1 MVYVVFSVM
10 MMVMFVG
17 VCGASASLERRKE
30 VRELTSEEWDRFAG
44 AVNEFRLSGRWEEI
58 ANLHTD
64 PKVWQVAHS
73 DESGLQAA
81 FLPWHR
87 VFLRRMEGEL
97 QRIDPKVTM
106 PYWNWALD
114 SEDPAGSPVL
124 SPDFF
129 GGSGDPET
137 SFCVTE
143 GSFSDLSNE
152 TCVKRLIPR
161 DSGGFLT
168 LSNLKEVL
176 VENPDYGRFVNTM
189 ENGLGLH
196 GHLHMFLGGD
206 MARVNSPKDPLFYA
220 HHAFIDKLW
229 WEWQMMHNELGSPAY
244 KGNATAPLYPFEES
258 ASDVFSV
265 EDMGYTYSDPLVRD
279 PSDNSTLPRY
289 LELGGEEDI
298 VALGERVWRGL
309 PNNVTALKAV
319 VKTAPRPA
327 SKFYVAWHEMKSQA
341 ALGQAQPASP
351 DLLAAEIDHVANIL
365 TEPRVRT
372 RALDSVTRGL
382 GIPVTKIL
390 EDAEIDSPEA
400 GSPANLSCPN
410 YDVCLSCPCEVT
422 MYSTSFNEDLKNAIK
437 TEVAFIRDDPW
448 DEYLRL
454 GGQEAAA
461 EEMEALD
468 GCDPDDPL
476 CAEQTVDAGVV
487 EGEDSSSGG
496 GSDGVVDPEVGGGE
510 GGHGGNETKPSI
522 AETMSNVF
530 QKVEPLFDD
539 PMRTTDDVE
548 TALLTDGVVFESSV
562 EEALA
567 KVQAMPTIL
576 PPLSSVAYDPN
587 ATVVEEP
594 VAEPKAEVVEEP
606 VAEPKAEVVEEPV
619 AEPKAEVVKEPV
631 AEPKAEVVE
640 EPVAAPKAEVVE
652 EPVAAPNAEVE
663 VGPVELSGNGVEEPK
678 AEVVEEPVAAPNAEV
693 EVGPVELSGNGV
705 EEPKAEVVEEPVPA
719 VAVVQSKPGEV
730 HVGEQDTVAAE
741 TEKVRLEWEQARQ
754 KAEEARQKAEEARLK
769 AEEKAREA
777 QEKARQKAKEARQ
790 KAEERAREAQEKQE
804 ERRRQ
809 IDARL
814 ESMMA
819 SVTANMHRVNMDNAA
834 KLNELKTLEEQIK
847 SSELMS
853 QQRMDLELRL
863 QGEQEAMLKRQIDRE
878 LEAVQVALRRAER
891 EVEEFQAAAE
901 EARRAAEEKQQELAE
916 TARKVVE
923 EKKEKAGKKVEEARR
938 KAQVRA
944 REAREMVQQK
954 VEEARQKAEE
964 ARLNSDKKAREAQE
978 KARQKAEEA
987 RQKAEEFRL
996 KAEERARET
1005 QEKARQKV
1013 EEARERARE
1022 AQEKARQKA
1031 EEARQK
1037 AEEFRLKAEERA
1049 REAREKARQKV
1060 EEARE
1065 RAEEA
1070 RQKAEE
1076 RVREARERARQK
1088 AEKARQKVEEAK
1100 RKAQEWAREARE
1112 KARQKAEEARQ
1123 KVEERA
1129 REAKEKLQRR
1139 LTRRAEERAR
1149 EKAER
1154 AREKAEEAR
1163 QKAEEAVRGR

>member
-1 MVYVVFSVM
+1 MVYVVVFSVM

-30 VRELTSEEWDRFAG
+30 IRELTSEEWDRFAG
-44 AVNEFRLSGRWEEI
+44 AVNEFRLSGRWEKI

-365 TEPRVRT
+365 TEPRLRT

-454 GGQEAAA
+454 GAQEAAA

-468 GCDPDDPL
+468 RCDPDDPL

-587 ATVVEEP
+587 A
-594 VAEPKAEVVEEP
+594 EVVEEP
-606 VAEPKAEVVEEPV
+606 VAAPKAEVVEEPV

-631 AEPKAEVVE
+631 AAPKAEVVE

-652 EPVAAPNAEVE
+652 EPVAEPNAEVE
-663 VGPVELSGNGVEEPK
+663 VGPVV
-678 AEVVEEPVAAPNAEV
+678 
-693 EVGPVELSGNGV
+693 LSGNGV

-777 QEKARQKAKEARQ
+777 QEKARQKAEEARQ

-804 ERRRQ
+804 ERQRQ

-819 SVTANMHRVNMDNAA
+819 SVTANMHRANMDNAA

-891 EVEEFQAAAE
+891 EVEEFQAAAEEARRAAE

-987 RQKAEEFRL
+987 RQKAEEL
-996 KAEERARET
+996 
-1005 QEKARQKV
+1005 
-1013 EEARERARE
+1013 
-1022 AQEKARQKA
+1022 
-1031 EEARQK
+1031 
-1037 AEEFRLKAEERA
+1037 RLKAEERA
-1049 REAREKARQKV
+1049 REAQ
-1060 EEARE
+1060 
-1065 RAEEA
+1065 
-1070 RQKAEE
+1070 
-1076 RVREARERARQK
+1076 
-1088 AEKARQKVEEAK
+1088 
-1100 RKAQEWAREARE
+1100 E

-1154 AREKAEEAR
+1154 ARQKAEEAR

>member
-1 MVYVVFSVM
+1 

-30 VRELTSEEWDRFAG
+30 IRELTSEEWDRFAG
-44 AVNEFRLSGRWEEI
+44 AVNEFRLSGRWEKI

-206 MARVNSPKDPLFYA
+206 MARMNSPKDPLFYA

-365 TEPRVRT
+365 TEPRLRT

-510 GGHGGNETKPSI
+510 GGHGGTETKPSI

-539 PMRTTDDVE
+539 PTRTTDDVE

-587 ATVVEEP
+587 A
-594 VAEPKAEVVEEP
+594 
-606 VAEPKAEVVEEPV
+606 EVVEEPV

-631 AEPKAEVVE
+631 AVPKAEVVKEPVAEPKAEVAEEPVAAPKAEVAE
-640 EPVAAPKAEVVE
+640 EPVAAPKAEVVK
-652 EPVAAPNAEVE
+652 EPVA
-663 VGPVELSGNGVEEPK
+663 EPK
-678 AEVVEEPVAAPNAEV
+678 AEVVEET
-693 EVGPVELSGNGV
+693 
-705 EEPKAEVVEEPVPA
+705 VPA

-741 TEKVRLEWEQARQ
+741 QEKVRLEWEQARQ
-754 KAEEARQKAEEARLK
+754 EAEEARQKAEEARQK

-777 QEKARQKAKEARQ
+777 QEKARQKAEEARQ

-809 IDARL
+809 IEARL

-819 SVTANMHRVNMDNAA
+819 SVTANMHRANMDNAA

-847 SSELMS
+847 SSELMY

-878 LEAVQVALRRAER
+878 LEAVQVALRQAER

-916 TARKVVE
+916 KARNVVE

-944 REAREMVQQK
+944 REAQEMVQQK

-987 RQKAEEFRL
+987 RQKAEELRL

-1005 QEKARQKV
+1005 QEKARQKA
-1013 EEARERARE
+1013 EEARR
-1022 AQEKARQKA
+1022 KA
-1031 EEARQK
+1031 EEAR
-1037 AEEFRLKAEERA
+1037 R
-1049 REAREKARQKV
+1049 
-1060 EEARE
+1060 
-1065 RAEEA
+1065 
-1070 RQKAEE
+1070 KAEE
-1076 RVREARERARQK
+1076 RV
-1088 AEKARQKVEEAK
+1088 
-1100 RKAQEWAREARE
+1100 REARE

-1123 KVEERA
+1123 KVEEAKRKAQERA

-1149 EKAER
+1149 Q
-1154 AREKAEEAR
+1154 KAEEAR

>member
-1 MVYVVFSVM
+1 MVYVVVFSVM
-10 MMVMFVG
+10 MMVMSVG

-30 VRELTSEEWDRFAG
+30 IRELTSEEWDRFAG
-44 AVNEFRLSGRWEEI
+44 AVNEFRLSGRWEKI

-206 MARVNSPKDPLFYA
+206 MARMNSPKDPLFYA

-365 TEPRVRT
+365 TEPRLRT

-510 GGHGGNETKPSI
+510 GGHGGTETKPSI

-539 PMRTTDDVE
+539 PTRTTDDVE

-587 ATVVEEP
+587 A
-594 VAEPKAEVVEEP
+594 
-606 VAEPKAEVVEEPV
+606 EVVEEPV

-631 AEPKAEVVE
+631 AVPKAEVVKEPVAEPKAEVAE
-640 EPVAAPKAEVVE
+640 EPVAAPKAEVVK
-652 EPVAAPNAEVE
+652 EPGA
-663 VGPVELSGNGVEEPK
+663 EPK
-678 AEVVEEPVAAPNAEV
+678 AEVVEET
-693 EVGPVELSGNGV
+693 
-705 EEPKAEVVEEPVPA
+705 VPA

-741 TEKVRLEWEQARQ
+741 QEKVRLEWEQARQ
-754 KAEEARQKAEEARLK
+754 EAEEARQKAEEARQK

-777 QEKARQKAKEARQ
+777 QEKARQKAEEARQ

-809 IDARL
+809 IEARL

-819 SVTANMHRVNMDNAA
+819 SVTANMHRANMDNAA

-847 SSELMS
+847 SSELMY

-878 LEAVQVALRRAER
+878 LEAVQVALRQAER

-916 TARKVVE
+916 KARNVVE

-944 REAREMVQQK
+944 REAQEMVQQK

-987 RQKAEEFRL
+987 RQKAEELRL

-1005 QEKARQKV
+1005 QEKARQKA
-1013 EEARERARE
+1013 EEARR
-1022 AQEKARQKA
+1022 KA
-1031 EEARQK
+1031 EEAR
-1037 AEEFRLKAEERA
+1037 R
-1049 REAREKARQKV
+1049 
-1060 EEARE
+1060 
-1065 RAEEA
+1065 
-1070 RQKAEE
+1070 KAEE
-1076 RVREARERARQK
+1076 RV
-1088 AEKARQKVEEAK
+1088 
-1100 RKAQEWAREARE
+1100 REARE

-1123 KVEERA
+1123 KVEEAKRKAQERA

-1149 EKAER
+1149 Q
-1154 AREKAEEAR
+1154 KAEEAR

>member
-1 MVYVVFSVM
+1 

-30 VRELTSEEWDRFAG
+30 IRELTSEEWDRFAG
-44 AVNEFRLSGRWEEI
+44 AVNEFRLSGRWEKI

-365 TEPRVRT
+365 TEPRLRT

-454 GGQEAAA
+454 GAQEAAA

-468 GCDPDDPL
+468 RCDPDDPL

-587 ATVVEEP
+587 A
-594 VAEPKAEVVEEP
+594 EVVEEP
-606 VAEPKAEVVEEPV
+606 VAAPKAEVVEEPV

-631 AEPKAEVVE
+631 AAPKAEVVE

-652 EPVAAPNAEVE
+652 EPVAEPNAEVE
-663 VGPVELSGNGVEEPK
+663 VGPVV
-678 AEVVEEPVAAPNAEV
+678 
-693 EVGPVELSGNGV
+693 LSGNGV

-777 QEKARQKAKEARQ
+777 QEKARQKAEEARQ

-804 ERRRQ
+804 ERQRQ

-819 SVTANMHRVNMDNAA
+819 SVTANMHRANMDNAA

-901 EARRAAEEKQQELAE
+901 EARRAAEEARRAAEEKQQELAE

-944 REAREMVQQK
+944 REAREMAQQK

-987 RQKAEEFRL
+987 RQKAEELRL
-996 KAEERARET
+996 KAE
-1005 QEKARQKV
+1005 
-1013 EEARERARE
+1013 ERARE

-1037 AEEFRLKAEERA
+1037 AEEA
-1049 REAREKARQKV
+1049 RR
-1060 EEARE
+1060 
-1065 RAEEA
+1065 
-1070 RQKAEE
+1070 KAEE

-1088 AEKARQKVEEAK
+1088 AEEARQKVEEAK

-1154 AREKAEEAR
+1154 ARQKAEEARQKAEEAR

>member
-1 MVYVVFSVM
+1 

-30 VRELTSEEWDRFAG
+30 IRELTSEEWDRFAG
-44 AVNEFRLSGRWEEI
+44 AVNEFRLSGRWEKI

-206 MARVNSPKDPLFYA
+206 MARMNSPKDPLFYA

-365 TEPRVRT
+365 TEPRLRT

-510 GGHGGNETKPSI
+510 GGHGGTETKPSI

-539 PMRTTDDVE
+539 PTRTTDDVE

-587 ATVVEEP
+587 AEVVEEP

-631 AEPKAEVVE
+631 A
-640 EPVAAPKAEVVE
+640 APKAEVVE
-652 EPVAAPNAEVE
+652 EPVAALKAEVVEEPVAEPNAEVE
-663 VGPVELSGNGVEEPK
+663 VGPVV
-678 AEVVEEPVAAPNAEV
+678 
-693 EVGPVELSGNGV
+693 LSGNGV

-741 TEKVRLEWEQARQ
+741 QEKVRLEWEQARQ
-754 KAEEARQKAEEARLK
+754 EAEEARQKAEEARQK

-777 QEKARQKAKEARQ
+777 QEKARQKAEEARQ

-809 IDARL
+809 IEARL

-819 SVTANMHRVNMDNAA
+819 SVTANMHRANMDNAA

-847 SSELMS
+847 SSELMY

-878 LEAVQVALRRAER
+878 LEAVQVALRQAER

-901 EARRAAEEKQQELAE
+901 EARRAAEEARRAAEEKQQELAE
-916 TARKVVE
+916 KARNVVE

-944 REAREMVQQK
+944 REAQEMVQQK

-987 RQKAEEFRL
+987 RQKAEELRL

-1005 QEKARQKV
+1005 REKARQKV

-1049 REAREKARQKV
+1049 RETQEK
-1060 EEARE
+1060 
-1065 RAEEA
+1065 A

-1076 RVREARERARQK
+1076 ARRKAEEARRK
-1088 AEKARQKVEEAK
+1088 AEERV
-1100 RKAQEWAREARE
+1100 REARE
-1112 KARQKAEEARQ
+1112 KARQKAEEAKQ
-1123 KVEERA
+1123 KVEEAKRKAQERA

-1149 EKAER
+1149 Q
-1154 AREKAEEAR
+1154 KAEEAR

>member
-1 MVYVVFSVM
+1 MVYVVVFSVM
-10 MMVMFVG
+10 VMMVMSVG

-30 VRELTSEEWDRFAG
+30 IRELTSEEWDRFAG
-44 AVNEFRLSGRWEEI
+44 AVNEFRLSGRWEKI

-365 TEPRVRT
+365 TEPRLRT

-454 GGQEAAA
+454 GAQEAAA

-468 GCDPDDPL
+468 RCDPDDPL

-539 PMRTTDDVE
+539 PTRTTDDVE

-587 ATVVEEP
+587 A
-594 VAEPKAEVVEEP
+594 EVVEEP
-606 VAEPKAEVVEEPV
+606 VAAPKAEVVEEPV
-619 AEPKAEVVKEPV
+619 AEPKAEVVKEPL
-631 AEPKAEVVE
+631 
-640 EPVAAPKAEVVE
+640 AAPKAEVVE
-652 EPVAAPNAEVE
+652 EPVAEPNAEVE
-663 VGPVELSGNGVEEPK
+663 VGPVV
-678 AEVVEEPVAAPNAEV
+678 
-693 EVGPVELSGNGV
+693 LSGNGV

-777 QEKARQKAKEARQ
+777 QEKARQKAEEARQ
-790 KAEERAREAQEKQE
+790 KAEERAREAQEKEE

-819 SVTANMHRVNMDNAA
+819 SVTANMHRANMDNAA

-891 EVEEFQAAAE
+891 EVEEFQAAAEEARRAAE

-987 RQKAEEFRL
+987 RQKAEELRL
-996 KAEERARET
+996 KAE
-1005 QEKARQKV
+1005 
-1013 EEARERARE
+1013 ERARE

-1037 AEEFRLKAEERA
+1037 AEEA
-1049 REAREKARQKV
+1049 RR
-1060 EEARE
+1060 
-1065 RAEEA
+1065 
-1070 RQKAEE
+1070 KAEE
-1076 RVREARERARQK
+1076 RVREARER
-1088 AEKARQKVEEAK
+1088 
-1100 RKAQEWAREARE
+1100 
-1112 KARQKAEEARQ
+1112 ARQKAEEARQ

-1154 AREKAEEAR
+1154 ARQKAEEARQKAEEAR

>member
-1 MVYVVFSVM
+1 MVYVVVFSVM

-30 VRELTSEEWDRFAG
+30 IRELTSEEWDRFAG
-44 AVNEFRLSGRWEEI
+44 AVNEFRLSGRWEKI

-365 TEPRVRT
+365 TEPRLRT

-454 GGQEAAA
+454 GAQEAAA

-468 GCDPDDPL
+468 RCDPDDPL

-587 ATVVEEP
+587 A
-594 VAEPKAEVVEEP
+594 EVVEEP
-606 VAEPKAEVVEEPV
+606 VAAPKAEVVEEPV

-631 AEPKAEVVE
+631 AAPKAEVVE

-652 EPVAAPNAEVE
+652 EPVAEPNAEVE
-663 VGPVELSGNGVEEPK
+663 VGPVV
-678 AEVVEEPVAAPNAEV
+678 
-693 EVGPVELSGNGV
+693 LSGNGV

-777 QEKARQKAKEARQ
+777 QEKARQKAEEARQ

-819 SVTANMHRVNMDNAA
+819 SVTANMHRANMDNAA

-891 EVEEFQAAAE
+891 EVEEFQAAAEEARRAAE

-987 RQKAEEFRL
+987 RQKAEELRL
-996 KAEERARET
+996 KAEERAREAQEKAQQKVEEARERAREA

-1013 EEARERARE
+1013 EEARQKAEEARLKAEERARE

-1037 AEEFRLKAEERA
+1037 AEEA
-1049 REAREKARQKV
+1049 RR
-1060 EEARE
+1060 
-1065 RAEEA
+1065 
-1070 RQKAEE
+1070 KAEE

-1088 AEKARQKVEEAK
+1088 AEEARQKVEEAK

-1154 AREKAEEAR
+1154 ARQKAEEARQKAEEAR

>member
-1 MVYVVFSVM
+1 

-30 VRELTSEEWDRFAG
+30 IRELTSEEWDRFAG
-44 AVNEFRLSGRWEEI
+44 AVNEFRLSGRWEKI

-365 TEPRVRT
+365 TEPRLRT

-454 GGQEAAA
+454 GAQEAAA

-468 GCDPDDPL
+468 RCDPDDPL

-587 ATVVEEP
+587 A
-594 VAEPKAEVVEEP
+594 EVVEEP
-606 VAEPKAEVVEEPV
+606 VAA
-619 AEPKAEVVKEPV
+619 
-631 AEPKAEVVE
+631 PKAEVVE

-652 EPVAAPNAEVE
+652 EPVAEPNAEVE
-663 VGPVELSGNGVEEPK
+663 VGPVV
-678 AEVVEEPVAAPNAEV
+678 
-693 EVGPVELSGNGV
+693 LSGNGV

-777 QEKARQKAKEARQ
+777 QEKARQKAEEARQ

-819 SVTANMHRVNMDNAA
+819 SVTANMHRANMDNAA

-891 EVEEFQAAAE
+891 EVEEFQAAAEEARRAAE

-987 RQKAEEFRL
+987 RQKAEELRL
-996 KAEERARET
+996 KAEERAREAQEKAQQKVEEARERAREA

-1013 EEARERARE
+1013 EEARQKAEEARLKAEERARE

-1037 AEEFRLKAEERA
+1037 AEEA
-1049 REAREKARQKV
+1049 RR
-1060 EEARE
+1060 
-1065 RAEEA
+1065 
-1070 RQKAEE
+1070 KAEE

-1088 AEKARQKVEEAK
+1088 AEEARQKVEEAK

-1154 AREKAEEAR
+1154 ARQKAEEAR

>member
-1 MVYVVFSVM
+1 MVYVVVFSVM

-30 VRELTSEEWDRFAG
+30 IRELTSEEWDRFAG
-44 AVNEFRLSGRWEEI
+44 AVNEFRLSGRWEKI

-206 MARVNSPKDPLFYA
+206 MARMNSPKDPLFYA

-365 TEPRVRT
+365 TEPRLRT

-510 GGHGGNETKPSI
+510 GGHGGTETKPSI

-539 PMRTTDDVE
+539 PTRTTDDVE

-587 ATVVEEP
+587 A
-594 VAEPKAEVVEEP
+594 EVVEEP

-631 AEPKAEVVE
+631 AVPKAEVVKEPVAEPKAEVAE
-640 EPVAAPKAEVVE
+640 EPVAAPKAEVVK
-652 EPVAAPNAEVE
+652 EPVA
-663 VGPVELSGNGVEEPK
+663 EPK
-678 AEVVEEPVAAPNAEV
+678 AEVVEET
-693 EVGPVELSGNGV
+693 
-705 EEPKAEVVEEPVPA
+705 VPA

-741 TEKVRLEWEQARQ
+741 QEKVRLEWEQARQ
-754 KAEEARQKAEEARLK
+754 EAEEARQKAEEARQK

-777 QEKARQKAKEARQ
+777 QEKARQKAEEARQ

-809 IDARL
+809 IEARL

-819 SVTANMHRVNMDNAA
+819 SVTANMHRANMDNAA

-847 SSELMS
+847 SSELMY

-878 LEAVQVALRRAER
+878 LEAVQAALRQAEW

-916 TARKVVE
+916 KARNVVE

-944 REAREMVQQK
+944 REAQEMVQQK

-987 RQKAEEFRL
+987 RQKAEELRL

-1005 QEKARQKV
+1005 REKARQKV

-1049 REAREKARQKV
+1049 RETQEK
-1060 EEARE
+1060 
-1065 RAEEA
+1065 A

-1076 RVREARERARQK
+1076 ARRKAEEARRK
-1088 AEKARQKVEEAK
+1088 AEERV
-1100 RKAQEWAREARE
+1100 REARE
-1112 KARQKAEEARQ
+1112 KARQKAEEAKQ
-1123 KVEERA
+1123 KVEEAKRKAQERA

-1149 EKAER
+1149 Q
-1154 AREKAEEAR
+1154 KAEEAR

>member
-1 MVYVVFSVM
+1 

-30 VRELTSEEWDRFAG
+30 IRELTSEEWDRFAG
-44 AVNEFRLSGRWEEI
+44 AVNEFRLSGRWEKI

-365 TEPRVRT
+365 TEPRLRT

-454 GGQEAAA
+454 GAQEAAA

-468 GCDPDDPL
+468 RCDPDDPL

-587 ATVVEEP
+587 A
-594 VAEPKAEVVEEP
+594 EVVEEP
-606 VAEPKAEVVEEPV
+606 VAAPKAEVVE
-619 AEPKAEVVKEPV
+619 EPV

-652 EPVAAPNAEVE
+652 EPVAAP
-663 VGPVELSGNGVEEPK
+663 K
-678 AEVVEEPVAAPNAEV
+678 AEVVEEPVAEPNAEV
-693 EVGPVELSGNGV
+693 EVGPVVLSGNGV

-777 QEKARQKAKEARQ
+777 QEKARQKAEEARQ

-819 SVTANMHRVNMDNAA
+819 SVTANMHRANMDNAA

-891 EVEEFQAAAE
+891 EVEEFQAAAEEARRAAE

-987 RQKAEEFRL
+987 RQKAEELRL
-996 KAEERARET
+996 KAEERAREAQEKAQQKVEEARERAREA

-1013 EEARERARE
+1013 EEARQKAEEARLKAEERARE

-1037 AEEFRLKAEERA
+1037 AEEA
-1049 REAREKARQKV
+1049 RR
-1060 EEARE
+1060 
-1065 RAEEA
+1065 
-1070 RQKAEE
+1070 KAEE

-1088 AEKARQKVEEAK
+1088 AEEARQKVEEAK

-1154 AREKAEEAR
+1154 ARQKAEEARQKAEEAR

>member
-1 MVYVVFSVM
+1 

-30 VRELTSEEWDRFAG
+30 IRELTSEEWDRFAG
-44 AVNEFRLSGRWEEI
+44 AVNEFRLSGRWEKI

-365 TEPRVRT
+365 TEPRLRT

-454 GGQEAAA
+454 GAQEAAA

-468 GCDPDDPL
+468 RCDPDDPL

-587 ATVVEEP
+587 AEVVEEP
-594 VAEPKAEVVEEP
+594 VAAPKAEVVEEP

-631 AEPKAEVVE
+631 AAPKAEVVE

-652 EPVAAPNAEVE
+652 EPVAEPNAEVE
-663 VGPVELSGNGVEEPK
+663 VGPVV
-678 AEVVEEPVAAPNAEV
+678 
-693 EVGPVELSGNGV
+693 LSGNGV

-777 QEKARQKAKEARQ
+777 QEKARQKAEEARQ

-804 ERRRQ
+804 ERQRQ

-819 SVTANMHRVNMDNAA
+819 SVTANMHRANMDNAA

-901 EARRAAEEKQQELAE
+901 EARRAAEEARRAAEEKQQELAE

-944 REAREMVQQK
+944 REAREMAQQK

-987 RQKAEEFRL
+987 RQKAEELRL
-996 KAEERARET
+996 KAE
-1005 QEKARQKV
+1005 
-1013 EEARERARE
+1013 ERARE

-1037 AEEFRLKAEERA
+1037 AEEA
-1049 REAREKARQKV
+1049 RR
-1060 EEARE
+1060 
-1065 RAEEA
+1065 
-1070 RQKAEE
+1070 KAEE

-1088 AEKARQKVEEAK
+1088 AEEARQKVEEAK

-1154 AREKAEEAR
+1154 ARQKAEEARQKAEEAR

>member
-1 MVYVVFSVM
+1 MVYVVVFSVM

-30 VRELTSEEWDRFAG
+30 IRELTSEEWDRFAG
-44 AVNEFRLSGRWEEI
+44 AVNEFRLSGRWEKI

-124 SPDFF
+124 SPDYF

-487 EGEDSSSGG
+487 EGENSSSGG

-539 PMRTTDDVE
+539 PTRTTDDVE

-587 ATVVEEP
+587 AAVVEEP
-594 VAEPKAEVVEEP
+594 VAAPKAEVVEEP
-606 VAEPKAEVVEEPV
+606 VAEPKAAVVEEPV

-631 AEPKAEVVE
+631 AAPKAEVIE

-652 EPVAAPNAEVE
+652 EPVAEPNAEVE
-663 VGPVELSGNGVEEPK
+663 VGPVV
-678 AEVVEEPVAAPNAEV
+678 
-693 EVGPVELSGNGV
+693 LSGNGV

-719 VAVVQSKPGEV
+719 VAVVQSKPREV

-741 TEKVRLEWEQARQ
+741 QEKVRLEWEQARQ
-754 KAEEARQKAEEARLK
+754 KAEEARQKAEE
-769 AEEKAREA
+769 KAREA
-777 QEKARQKAKEARQ
+777 QEKARQKAEEARQ

-819 SVTANMHRVNMDNAA
+819 SVTANMHRVNIDNAA

-863 QGEQEAMLKRQIDRE
+863 QGKQEAMLKRQIDRE
-878 LEAVQVALRRAER
+878 LEAVQVALGRAER

-954 VEEARQKAEE
+954 VEEARQKAEK
-964 ARLNSDKKAREAQE
+964 ARFNSDKKAREAQE

-987 RQKAEEFRL
+987 RQKAEEARL
-996 KAEERARET
+996 KAEERAREA
-1005 QEKARQKV
+1005 QEKAQQKV

-1022 AQEKARQKA
+1022 AQEKARQKV

-1037 AEEFRLKAEERA
+1037 AEEARLKAEERA
-1049 REAREKARQKV
+1049 REAREKAHQKA
-1060 EEARE
+1060 EEARQK
-1065 RAEEA
+1065 AKEA

-1088 AEKARQKVEEAK
+1088 AEEARLKAE
-1100 RKAQEWAREARE
+1100 EWAREARE

-1123 KVEERA
+1123 KVEERV

-1154 AREKAEEAR
+1154 ARQKAEEAR

>member
-1 MVYVVFSVM
+1 MVYVVVFSVM

-30 VRELTSEEWDRFAG
+30 IRELTSEEWDRFAG
-44 AVNEFRLSGRWEEI
+44 AVNEFRLSGRWEKI

-206 MARVNSPKDPLFYA
+206 MARMNSPKDPLFYA

-365 TEPRVRT
+365 TEPRLRT

-510 GGHGGNETKPSI
+510 GGHGGTETKPSI

-539 PMRTTDDVE
+539 PTRTTDDVE

-587 ATVVEEP
+587 AEVVEEP

-631 AEPKAEVVE
+631 AVPKAEVAE
-640 EPVAAPKAEVVE
+640 EPVAAPKAEVVK
-652 EPVAAPNAEVE
+652 EPVAK
-663 VGPVELSGNGVEEPK
+663 PK
-678 AEVVEEPVAAPNAEV
+678 AEVVEET
-693 EVGPVELSGNGV
+693 
-705 EEPKAEVVEEPVPA
+705 VPA

-741 TEKVRLEWEQARQ
+741 QEKVRLEWEQARQ
-754 KAEEARQKAEEARLK
+754 EAEEARQKAEEARQK

-777 QEKARQKAKEARQ
+777 QEKARQKAEEARQ

-809 IDARL
+809 IEARL

-819 SVTANMHRVNMDNAA
+819 SVTANMHRANMDNAA

-847 SSELMS
+847 SSELMY

-878 LEAVQVALRRAER
+878 LEAVQVALRQAER

-916 TARKVVE
+916 KARNVVE

-944 REAREMVQQK
+944 REAQEMVQQK

-1005 QEKARQKV
+1005 QEKARQKA
-1013 EEARERARE
+1013 EEARR
-1022 AQEKARQKA
+1022 KA
-1031 EEARQK
+1031 EEAR
-1037 AEEFRLKAEERA
+1037 R
-1049 REAREKARQKV
+1049 
-1060 EEARE
+1060 
-1065 RAEEA
+1065 
-1070 RQKAEE
+1070 KAEE
-1076 RVREARERARQK
+1076 RV
-1088 AEKARQKVEEAK
+1088 
-1100 RKAQEWAREARE
+1100 REARE
-1112 KARQKAEEARQ
+1112 KARQKAEEAKQ
-1123 KVEERA
+1123 KVEEAKRKAQERA

-1149 EKAER
+1149 Q
-1154 AREKAEEAR
+1154 KAEEAR

>member
-1 MVYVVFSVM
+1 MGVKLREMPRSTALPLRGARPLLGVDTMVYVVVFSVM
-10 MMVMFVG
+10 MMVMSVG

-30 VRELTSEEWDRFAG
+30 IRELTSEEWDRFAG
-44 AVNEFRLSGRWEEI
+44 AVNEFRLSGRWEKI

-365 TEPRVRT
+365 TEPRLRT

-587 ATVVEEP
+587 AEVVEEP

-631 AEPKAEVVE
+631 ATPKAEVVK
-640 EPVAAPKAEVVE
+640 EPVAAPKAEVVK
-652 EPVAAPNAEVE
+652 EPVA
-663 VGPVELSGNGVEEPK
+663 EPK
-678 AEVVEEPVAAPNAEV
+678 AEVVEET
-693 EVGPVELSGNGV
+693 
-705 EEPKAEVVEEPVPA
+705 VPA
-719 VAVVQSKPGEV
+719 VAVVQSKPWEV

-741 TEKVRLEWEQARQ
+741 QEKVRLEWEQARQ
-754 KAEEARQKAEEARLK
+754 EAEEARQKAEEARQK

-777 QEKARQKAKEARQ
+777 QEKARQKAEEARQ
-790 KAEERAREAQEKQE
+790 KAEERAREAQEKEE

-809 IDARL
+809 IEARL

-819 SVTANMHRVNMDNAA
+819 SVTANMHRANMDNAA

-847 SSELMS
+847 SSELMY

-878 LEAVQVALRRAER
+878 LEAVQVALRQAER

-916 TARKVVE
+916 KARNVVE

-944 REAREMVQQK
+944 REAQEMVQQK

-987 RQKAEEFRL
+987 RQKAEELRL

-1037 AEEFRLKAEERA
+1037 AEEFRLKAEERT
-1049 REAREKARQKV
+1049 RETQEK
-1060 EEARE
+1060 
-1065 RAEEA
+1065 A

-1076 RVREARERARQK
+1076 ARRKAEEARRK
-1088 AEKARQKVEEAK
+1088 AEERV
-1100 RKAQEWAREARE
+1100 REARE

-1123 KVEERA
+1123 KAEEARQKVEERVREAREMARQKAEEAKQKVEEAKRKAQERA

-1149 EKAER
+1149 QKAEE
-1154 AREKAEEAR
+1154 ARQKAEEAR

>member
-1 MVYVVFSVM
+1 

-30 VRELTSEEWDRFAG
+30 IRELTSEEWDRFAG
-44 AVNEFRLSGRWEEI
+44 AVNEFRLSGRWEKI

-365 TEPRVRT
+365 TEPRLRT

-454 GGQEAAA
+454 GAQEAAA

-468 GCDPDDPL
+468 RCDPDDPL

-587 ATVVEEP
+587 A
-594 VAEPKAEVVEEP
+594 EVVEEP
-606 VAEPKAEVVEEPV
+606 VAAPKAEVVEEPV

-631 AEPKAEVVE
+631 AAPKAEVVE

-652 EPVAAPNAEVE
+652 EPVAEPNAEVE
-663 VGPVELSGNGVEEPK
+663 VGPVV
-678 AEVVEEPVAAPNAEV
+678 
-693 EVGPVELSGNGV
+693 LSGNGV

-777 QEKARQKAKEARQ
+777 QEKARQKAEEARQ

-819 SVTANMHRVNMDNAA
+819 SVTANMHRANMDNAA

-944 REAREMVQQK
+944 REAQEMVQQK

-987 RQKAEEFRL
+987 RQKAEELRL
-996 KAEERARET
+996 KAED
-1005 QEKARQKV
+1005 
-1013 EEARERARE
+1013 RARE

-1037 AEEFRLKAEERA
+1037 AEEA
-1049 REAREKARQKV
+1049 RR
-1060 EEARE
+1060 
-1065 RAEEA
+1065 
-1070 RQKAEE
+1070 KAEE

-1088 AEKARQKVEEAK
+1088 AEEARQKVEEAK

-1154 AREKAEEAR
+1154 ARQKAEEARQKAEEAR

>member
-1 MVYVVFSVM
+1 MVYVVVFSVM

-30 VRELTSEEWDRFAG
+30 IRELTSEEWDRFAG
-44 AVNEFRLSGRWEEI
+44 AVNEFRLSGRWEKI

-206 MARVNSPKDPLFYA
+206 MARMNSPKDPLFYA

-365 TEPRVRT
+365 TEPRLRT

-510 GGHGGNETKPSI
+510 GGHGGTETKPSI

-539 PMRTTDDVE
+539 PTRTTDDVE

-587 ATVVEEP
+587 AEVVEEP

-631 AEPKAEVVE
+631 AVPKAEVAEEPVAEPKAEVVE
-640 EPVAAPKAEVVE
+640 ET
-652 EPVAAPNAEVE
+652 
-663 VGPVELSGNGVEEPK
+663 
-678 AEVVEEPVAAPNAEV
+678 
-693 EVGPVELSGNGV
+693 
-705 EEPKAEVVEEPVPA
+705 VPA

-741 TEKVRLEWEQARQ
+741 QEKVRLEWEQARQ
-754 KAEEARQKAEEARLK
+754 EAEEARQKAEEARQK

-777 QEKARQKAKEARQ
+777 QEKARQKAEEARQ

-809 IDARL
+809 IEARL

-819 SVTANMHRVNMDNAA
+819 SVTANMHRANMDNAA

-847 SSELMS
+847 SSELMY

-878 LEAVQVALRRAER
+878 LEAVQAALRQAEW

-916 TARKVVE
+916 KARNVVE

-944 REAREMVQQK
+944 REAQEMVQQK

-987 RQKAEEFRL
+987 RQKAEELRL

-1005 QEKARQKV
+1005 REKARQKV

-1049 REAREKARQKV
+1049 RETQEK
-1060 EEARE
+1060 
-1065 RAEEA
+1065 A

-1076 RVREARERARQK
+1076 ARRKAEEARRK
-1088 AEKARQKVEEAK
+1088 AEERV
-1100 RKAQEWAREARE
+1100 REARE
-1112 KARQKAEEARQ
+1112 KARQKAEEAKQ
-1123 KVEERA
+1123 KVEEAKRKAQERA

-1149 EKAER
+1149 Q
-1154 AREKAEEAR
+1154 KAEEAR

>member
-1 MVYVVFSVM
+1 MVYVVVFSVM

-30 VRELTSEEWDRFAG
+30 IRELTSEEWDRFAG
-44 AVNEFRLSGRWEEI
+44 AVNEFRLSGRWEKI

-365 TEPRVRT
+365 TEPRLRT

-454 GGQEAAA
+454 GAQEAAA

-468 GCDPDDPL
+468 RCDPDDPL

-587 ATVVEEP
+587 A
-594 VAEPKAEVVEEP
+594 EVVEEP
-606 VAEPKAEVVEEPV
+606 VAA
-619 AEPKAEVVKEPV
+619 
-631 AEPKAEVVE
+631 PKAEVVE

-652 EPVAAPNAEVE
+652 EPVAEPNAEVE
-663 VGPVELSGNGVEEPK
+663 VGPVV
-678 AEVVEEPVAAPNAEV
+678 
-693 EVGPVELSGNGV
+693 LSGNGV

-777 QEKARQKAKEARQ
+777 QEKARQKAEEARQ

-819 SVTANMHRVNMDNAA
+819 SVTANMHRANMDNAA

-901 EARRAAEEKQQELAE
+901 EARRAAEEARRAAEEKQQELAE

-954 VEEARQKAEE
+954 VEEVRQKAEE

-987 RQKAEEFRL
+987 RQKAEELRL
-996 KAEERARET
+996 KAEERAREAQEKAQQKVEEARERAREA

-1013 EEARERARE
+1013 EEARQKAEEARLKAEERARE

-1037 AEEFRLKAEERA
+1037 AEEA
-1049 REAREKARQKV
+1049 RR
-1060 EEARE
+1060 
-1065 RAEEA
+1065 
-1070 RQKAEE
+1070 KAEE

-1088 AEKARQKVEEAK
+1088 AEEARQKVEEAK

-1154 AREKAEEAR
+1154 ARQKAEEAR

>member
-1 MVYVVFSVM
+1 MVYVVVFSVM

-30 VRELTSEEWDRFAG
+30 IRELTSEEWDRFAG
-44 AVNEFRLSGRWEEI
+44 AVNEFRLSGRWEKI

-365 TEPRVRT
+365 TEPRLRT

-454 GGQEAAA
+454 GAQEAAA

-468 GCDPDDPL
+468 RCDPDDPL

-587 ATVVEEP
+587 A
-594 VAEPKAEVVEEP
+594 EVVEEP
-606 VAEPKAEVVEEPV
+606 VAAPKAEVVEEPV

-631 AEPKAEVVE
+631 AAPKAEVVE

-652 EPVAAPNAEVE
+652 EPVAEPNAEVE
-663 VGPVELSGNGVEEPK
+663 VGPVV
-678 AEVVEEPVAAPNAEV
+678 
-693 EVGPVELSGNGV
+693 LSGNGV

-777 QEKARQKAKEARQ
+777 QEKARQKAEEARQ

-819 SVTANMHRVNMDNAA
+819 SVTANMHRANMDNAA

-901 EARRAAEEKQQELAE
+901 EARRAAEEARRAAEEKQQELAE

-954 VEEARQKAEE
+954 VEEVRQKAEE

-987 RQKAEEFRL
+987 RQKAEELRL
-996 KAEERARET
+996 KAEERAREAQEKAQQKVEEARERAREA

-1013 EEARERARE
+1013 EEARQKAEEARLKAEERARE

-1037 AEEFRLKAEERA
+1037 AEEA
-1049 REAREKARQKV
+1049 RR
-1060 EEARE
+1060 
-1065 RAEEA
+1065 
-1070 RQKAEE
+1070 KAEE

-1088 AEKARQKVEEAK
+1088 AEEARQKVEEAK

-1154 AREKAEEAR
+1154 ARQKAEEAR

>member
-1 MVYVVFSVM
+1 MVYVVVFSVM

-30 VRELTSEEWDRFAG
+30 IRELTSEEWDRFAG
-44 AVNEFRLSGRWEEI
+44 AVNEFRLSGRWEKI

-206 MARVNSPKDPLFYA
+206 MARMNSPKDPLFYA

-365 TEPRVRT
+365 TEPRLRT

-510 GGHGGNETKPSI
+510 GGHGGTETKPSI

-539 PMRTTDDVE
+539 PTRTTDDVE

-587 ATVVEEP
+587 AEVVEEP

-631 AEPKAEVVE
+631 AVPKAEVAEEPVAEPKAEVVE
-640 EPVAAPKAEVVE
+640 ET
-652 EPVAAPNAEVE
+652 
-663 VGPVELSGNGVEEPK
+663 
-678 AEVVEEPVAAPNAEV
+678 
-693 EVGPVELSGNGV
+693 
-705 EEPKAEVVEEPVPA
+705 VPA

-741 TEKVRLEWEQARQ
+741 QEKVRLEWEQARQ
-754 KAEEARQKAEEARLK
+754 EAEEARQKAEEARQK

-777 QEKARQKAKEARQ
+777 QEKARQKAEEARQ

-809 IDARL
+809 IEARL

-819 SVTANMHRVNMDNAA
+819 SVTANMHRANMDNAA

-847 SSELMS
+847 SSELMY

-878 LEAVQVALRRAER
+878 LEAVQVALRQAER

-916 TARKVVE
+916 KARNVVE

-944 REAREMVQQK
+944 REAQEMVQQK

-987 RQKAEEFRL
+987 RQKAEELRL

-1005 QEKARQKV
+1005 REKARQKV

-1049 REAREKARQKV
+1049 RETQEK
-1060 EEARE
+1060 
-1065 RAEEA
+1065 A

-1076 RVREARERARQK
+1076 ARRKAEEARRK
-1088 AEKARQKVEEAK
+1088 AEERV
-1100 RKAQEWAREARE
+1100 REARE
-1112 KARQKAEEARQ
+1112 KARQKAEEAKQ
-1123 KVEERA
+1123 KVEEAKRKAQERA

-1149 EKAER
+1149 Q
-1154 AREKAEEAR
+1154 KAEEAR

>member
-1 MVYVVFSVM
+1 MVYVVVFSVM

-30 VRELTSEEWDRFAG
+30 IRELTSEEWDRFAG
-44 AVNEFRLSGRWEEI
+44 AVNEFRLSGRWEKI

-365 TEPRVRT
+365 TEPRLRT

-454 GGQEAAA
+454 GAQEAAA

-468 GCDPDDPL
+468 RCDPDDPL

-587 ATVVEEP
+587 A
-594 VAEPKAEVVEEP
+594 EVVEEP
-606 VAEPKAEVVEEPV
+606 VAA
-619 AEPKAEVVKEPV
+619 
-631 AEPKAEVVE
+631 PKAEVVE

-652 EPVAAPNAEVE
+652 EPVAEPNAEVE
-663 VGPVELSGNGVEEPK
+663 VGPVV
-678 AEVVEEPVAAPNAEV
+678 
-693 EVGPVELSGNGV
+693 LSGNGV

-777 QEKARQKAKEARQ
+777 QEKARQKAEEARQ

-804 ERRRQ
+804 ERQRQ

-819 SVTANMHRVNMDNAA
+819 SVTANMHRANMDNAA

-901 EARRAAEEKQQELAE
+901 EARRAAEEARRAAEEKQQELAE

-944 REAREMVQQK
+944 REAREMAQQK

-987 RQKAEEFRL
+987 RQKAEELRL
-996 KAEERARET
+996 KAE
-1005 QEKARQKV
+1005 
-1013 EEARERARE
+1013 ERARE

-1037 AEEFRLKAEERA
+1037 AEEA
-1049 REAREKARQKV
+1049 RR
-1060 EEARE
+1060 
-1065 RAEEA
+1065 
-1070 RQKAEE
+1070 KAEE

-1088 AEKARQKVEEAK
+1088 AEEARQKVEEAK

-1154 AREKAEEAR
+1154 ARQKAEEARQKAEEAR

>member
-1 MVYVVFSVM
+1 

-30 VRELTSEEWDRFAG
+30 IRELTSEEWDRFAG
-44 AVNEFRLSGRWEEI
+44 AVNEFRLSGRWEKI

-206 MARVNSPKDPLFYA
+206 MARMNSPKDPLFYA

-365 TEPRVRT
+365 TEPRLRT

-510 GGHGGNETKPSI
+510 GGHGGTETKPSI

-539 PMRTTDDVE
+539 PTRTTDDVE

-587 ATVVEEP
+587 AEVVEEP

-631 AEPKAEVVE
+631 AVPKAEVAEEPVAEPKAEVVE
-640 EPVAAPKAEVVE
+640 ET
-652 EPVAAPNAEVE
+652 
-663 VGPVELSGNGVEEPK
+663 
-678 AEVVEEPVAAPNAEV
+678 
-693 EVGPVELSGNGV
+693 
-705 EEPKAEVVEEPVPA
+705 VPA

-741 TEKVRLEWEQARQ
+741 QEKVRLEWEQARQ
-754 KAEEARQKAEEARLK
+754 EAEEARQKAEEARQK

-777 QEKARQKAKEARQ
+777 QEKARQKAEEARQ

-809 IDARL
+809 IEARL

-819 SVTANMHRVNMDNAA
+819 SVTANMHRANMDNAA

-847 SSELMS
+847 SSELMY

-878 LEAVQVALRRAER
+878 LEAVQVALRQAER

-916 TARKVVE
+916 KARNVVE

-944 REAREMVQQK
+944 REAQEMVQQK

-1005 QEKARQKV
+1005 QEKARQKA
-1013 EEARERARE
+1013 EEARR
-1022 AQEKARQKA
+1022 KA
-1031 EEARQK
+1031 EEAR
-1037 AEEFRLKAEERA
+1037 R
-1049 REAREKARQKV
+1049 
-1060 EEARE
+1060 
-1065 RAEEA
+1065 
-1070 RQKAEE
+1070 KAEE
-1076 RVREARERARQK
+1076 RV
-1088 AEKARQKVEEAK
+1088 
-1100 RKAQEWAREARE
+1100 REARE
-1112 KARQKAEEARQ
+1112 KARQKAEEAKQ
-1123 KVEERA
+1123 KVEEAKRKAQERA

-1149 EKAER
+1149 Q
-1154 AREKAEEAR
+1154 KAEEAR

>member
-1 MVYVVFSVM
+1 MLGVDTMIYVVVFSVM

-44 AVNEFRLSGRWEEI
+44 AVNEFRLSGRWEKI

-496 GSDGVVDPEVGGGE
+496 GSNGVVDPEVGGGE

-606 VAEPKAEVVEEPV
+606 VA
-619 AEPKAEVVKEPV
+619 
-631 AEPKAEVVE
+631 
-640 EPVAAPKAEVVE
+640 APKAEVVE

-663 VGPVELSGNGVEEPK
+663 VGPVVLSGNGVEEPK
-678 AEVVEEPVAAPNAEV
+678 V
-693 EVGPVELSGNGV
+693 
-705 EEPKAEVVEEPVPA
+705 EVVEEPVPA

-878 LEAVQVALRRAER
+878 LEVVQVALRRAER

-1013 EEARERARE
+1013 EEARERA
-1022 AQEKARQKA
+1022 
-1031 EEARQK
+1031 
-1037 AEEFRLKAEERA
+1037 
-1049 REAREKARQKV
+1049 
-1060 EEARE
+1060 
-1065 RAEEA
+1065 EEA

-1154 AREKAEEAR
+1154 ARQKAEEAR
-1163 QKAEEAVRGR
+1163 QKAKEAVRGR

>member
-1 MVYVVFSVM
+1 
-10 MMVMFVG
+10 MMVMSVG

-30 VRELTSEEWDRFAG
+30 IRELTSEEWDRFAG
-44 AVNEFRLSGRWEEI
+44 AVNEFRLSGRWEKI

-206 MARVNSPKDPLFYA
+206 MARMNSPKDPLFYA

-365 TEPRVRT
+365 TEPRLRT

-510 GGHGGNETKPSI
+510 GGHGGTETKPSI

-539 PMRTTDDVE
+539 PTRTTDDVE

-587 ATVVEEP
+587 A
-594 VAEPKAEVVEEP
+594 EVVEEP

-631 AEPKAEVVE
+631 AVPKAEVVKEPVAEPKAEVAEEPVAEPKAEVVE
-640 EPVAAPKAEVVE
+640 ET
-652 EPVAAPNAEVE
+652 
-663 VGPVELSGNGVEEPK
+663 
-678 AEVVEEPVAAPNAEV
+678 
-693 EVGPVELSGNGV
+693 
-705 EEPKAEVVEEPVPA
+705 VPA

-741 TEKVRLEWEQARQ
+741 QEKVRLEWEQARQ
-754 KAEEARQKAEEARLK
+754 EAEEARQKAEEARQK

-777 QEKARQKAKEARQ
+777 QEKARQKAEEARQ

-809 IDARL
+809 IEARL

-819 SVTANMHRVNMDNAA
+819 SVTANMHRANMDNAA

-847 SSELMS
+847 SSELMY

-878 LEAVQVALRRAER
+878 LEAVQVALRQAER

-916 TARKVVE
+916 KARNVVE

-944 REAREMVQQK
+944 REAQEMVQQK

-987 RQKAEEFRL
+987 RQKAEELRL

-1005 QEKARQKV
+1005 QEKARQKA
-1013 EEARERARE
+1013 EEARR
-1022 AQEKARQKA
+1022 KA
-1031 EEARQK
+1031 EEAR
-1037 AEEFRLKAEERA
+1037 R
-1049 REAREKARQKV
+1049 
-1060 EEARE
+1060 
-1065 RAEEA
+1065 
-1070 RQKAEE
+1070 KAEE
-1076 RVREARERARQK
+1076 RV
-1088 AEKARQKVEEAK
+1088 
-1100 RKAQEWAREARE
+1100 REARE
-1112 KARQKAEEARQ
+1112 KARQKAEEAKQ
-1123 KVEERA
+1123 KVEEAKRKAQERA

-1149 EKAER
+1149 Q
-1154 AREKAEEAR
+1154 KAEEAR

>member
-1 MVYVVFSVM
+1 

-30 VRELTSEEWDRFAG
+30 IRELTSEEWDRFAG
-44 AVNEFRLSGRWEEI
+44 AVNEFRLSGRWEKI

-365 TEPRVRT
+365 TEPRLRT

-454 GGQEAAA
+454 GAQEAAA

-468 GCDPDDPL
+468 RCDPDDPL

-587 ATVVEEP
+587 A
-594 VAEPKAEVVEEP
+594 EVVEEP
-606 VAEPKAEVVEEPV
+606 VAAPKAEVVEEPV

-631 AEPKAEVVE
+631 AAPKAEVVE

-652 EPVAAPNAEVE
+652 EPVAEPNAEVE
-663 VGPVELSGNGVEEPK
+663 VGPVV
-678 AEVVEEPVAAPNAEV
+678 
-693 EVGPVELSGNGV
+693 LSGNGV

-777 QEKARQKAKEARQ
+777 QEKARQKAEEARQ

-819 SVTANMHRVNMDNAA
+819 SVTANMHRANMDNAA

-901 EARRAAEEKQQELAE
+901 EARRAAEEARRAAEEKQQELAE

-954 VEEARQKAEE
+954 VEEVRQKAEE

-987 RQKAEEFRL
+987 RQKAEELRL
-996 KAEERARET
+996 KAEERAREAQEKAQQKVEEARERAREA

-1013 EEARERARE
+1013 EEARQKAEEARLKAEERARE

-1037 AEEFRLKAEERA
+1037 AEEA
-1049 REAREKARQKV
+1049 RR
-1060 EEARE
+1060 
-1065 RAEEA
+1065 
-1070 RQKAEE
+1070 KAEE

-1088 AEKARQKVEEAK
+1088 AEEARQKVEEAK

-1154 AREKAEEAR
+1154 ARQKAEEAR

>member
-1 MVYVVFSVM
+1 MVYVVVFSVM

-30 VRELTSEEWDRFAG
+30 IRELTSEEWDRFAG
-44 AVNEFRLSGRWEEI
+44 AVNEFRLSGRWEKI

-365 TEPRVRT
+365 TEPRLRT

-454 GGQEAAA
+454 GAQEAAA

-468 GCDPDDPL
+468 RCDPDDPL

-587 ATVVEEP
+587 AEVVEEP
-594 VAEPKAEVVEEP
+594 VAAPKAEVVEEP

-631 AEPKAEVVE
+631 AAPKAEVVE

-652 EPVAAPNAEVE
+652 EPVAEPNAEVE
-663 VGPVELSGNGVEEPK
+663 VGPVV
-678 AEVVEEPVAAPNAEV
+678 
-693 EVGPVELSGNGV
+693 LSGNGV

-777 QEKARQKAKEARQ
+777 QEKARQKAEEARQ

-804 ERRRQ
+804 ERQRQ

-819 SVTANMHRVNMDNAA
+819 SVTANMHRANMDNAA

-901 EARRAAEEKQQELAE
+901 EARRAAEEARRAAEEKQQELAE

-944 REAREMVQQK
+944 REAREMAQQK

-987 RQKAEEFRL
+987 RQKAEELRL
-996 KAEERARET
+996 KAE
-1005 QEKARQKV
+1005 
-1013 EEARERARE
+1013 ERARE

-1037 AEEFRLKAEERA
+1037 AEEA
-1049 REAREKARQKV
+1049 RR
-1060 EEARE
+1060 
-1065 RAEEA
+1065 
-1070 RQKAEE
+1070 KAEE

-1088 AEKARQKVEEAK
+1088 AEEARQKVEEAK

-1154 AREKAEEAR
+1154 ARQKAEEARQKAEEAR

>member
-1 MVYVVFSVM
+1 MVYVVVFSVM

-30 VRELTSEEWDRFAG
+30 IRELTSEEWDRFAG
-44 AVNEFRLSGRWEEI
+44 AVNEFRLSGRWEKI

-365 TEPRVRT
+365 TEPRLRT

-454 GGQEAAA
+454 GAQEAAA

-468 GCDPDDPL
+468 RCDPDDPL

-576 PPLSSVAYDPN
+576 PPLSSVAYDPD
-587 ATVVEEP
+587 AEVVEEP
-594 VAEPKAEVVEEP
+594 VAAPKAEVVEEP

-631 AEPKAEVVE
+631 AAPKAEVVE

-652 EPVAAPNAEVE
+652 EPVAEPNAEVE
-663 VGPVELSGNGVEEPK
+663 VGPVV
-678 AEVVEEPVAAPNAEV
+678 
-693 EVGPVELSGNGV
+693 LSGNGV

-777 QEKARQKAKEARQ
+777 QEKARQKAEEARQ

-804 ERRRQ
+804 ERQRQ

-819 SVTANMHRVNMDNAA
+819 SVTANMHRANMDNAA

-901 EARRAAEEKQQELAE
+901 EARRAAEEARRAAEEKQQELAE

-944 REAREMVQQK
+944 REAREMAQQK

-987 RQKAEEFRL
+987 RQKAEE
-996 KAEERARET
+996 AR
-1005 QEKARQKV
+1005 R
-1013 EEARERARE
+1013 
-1022 AQEKARQKA
+1022 
-1031 EEARQK
+1031 
-1037 AEEFRLKAEERA
+1037 
-1049 REAREKARQKV
+1049 
-1060 EEARE
+1060 
-1065 RAEEA
+1065 
-1070 RQKAEE
+1070 KAEE

-1088 AEKARQKVEEAK
+1088 AEEARQKVEEAK

-1154 AREKAEEAR
+1154 ARQKAEEAR

>member
-1 MVYVVFSVM
+1 

-30 VRELTSEEWDRFAG
+30 IRELTSEEWDRFAG
-44 AVNEFRLSGRWEEI
+44 AVNEFRLSGRWEKI

-206 MARVNSPKDPLFYA
+206 MARMNSPKDPLFYA

-365 TEPRVRT
+365 TEPRLRT

-510 GGHGGNETKPSI
+510 GGHGGTETKPSI

-539 PMRTTDDVE
+539 PTRTTDDVE

-587 ATVVEEP
+587 A
-594 VAEPKAEVVEEP
+594 EVVEEP

-640 EPVAAPKAEVVE
+640 ET
-652 EPVAAPNAEVE
+652 
-663 VGPVELSGNGVEEPK
+663 
-678 AEVVEEPVAAPNAEV
+678 
-693 EVGPVELSGNGV
+693 
-705 EEPKAEVVEEPVPA
+705 VPA

-741 TEKVRLEWEQARQ
+741 QEKVRLEWEQARQ
-754 KAEEARQKAEEARLK
+754 EAEEARQKAEEARQK

-777 QEKARQKAKEARQ
+777 QEKARQKAEEARQ

-809 IDARL
+809 IEARL

-819 SVTANMHRVNMDNAA
+819 SVTANMHRANMDNAA

-847 SSELMS
+847 SSELMY

-878 LEAVQVALRRAER
+878 LEAVQVALRQAEW

-916 TARKVVE
+916 KARNVVE

-944 REAREMVQQK
+944 REAQEMVQQK

-987 RQKAEEFRL
+987 RQKAEELRL

-1005 QEKARQKV
+1005 REKARQKV

-1049 REAREKARQKV
+1049 RETQEK
-1060 EEARE
+1060 
-1065 RAEEA
+1065 A

-1076 RVREARERARQK
+1076 ARRKAEEARRK
-1088 AEKARQKVEEAK
+1088 AEERV
-1100 RKAQEWAREARE
+1100 REARE
-1112 KARQKAEEARQ
+1112 KARQKAEEAKQ
-1123 KVEERA
+1123 KVEEAKRKAQERA

-1149 EKAER
+1149 Q
-1154 AREKAEEAR
+1154 KAEEAR

>member
-1 MVYVVFSVM
+1 MVYVVVFSVM

-30 VRELTSEEWDRFAG
+30 IRELTSEEWDRFAG
-44 AVNEFRLSGRWEEI
+44 AVNEFRLSGRWEKI

-206 MARVNSPKDPLFYA
+206 MARMNSPKDPLFYA

-365 TEPRVRT
+365 TEPRLRT

-510 GGHGGNETKPSI
+510 GGHGGTETKPSI

-539 PMRTTDDVE
+539 PTRTTDDVE

-587 ATVVEEP
+587 A
-594 VAEPKAEVVEEP
+594 EVVEEP

-631 AEPKAEVVE
+631 AVPKAEVVKEPVAEPKAEVAE
-640 EPVAAPKAEVVE
+640 EPVAAPKAEVVK
-652 EPVAAPNAEVE
+652 EPVA
-663 VGPVELSGNGVEEPK
+663 EPK
-678 AEVVEEPVAAPNAEV
+678 AEVVEET
-693 EVGPVELSGNGV
+693 
-705 EEPKAEVVEEPVPA
+705 VPA

-741 TEKVRLEWEQARQ
+741 QEKVRLEWEQARQ
-754 KAEEARQKAEEARLK
+754 EAEEARQKAEEARQK

-777 QEKARQKAKEARQ
+777 QEKARQKAEEARQ

-809 IDARL
+809 IEARL

-819 SVTANMHRVNMDNAA
+819 SVTANMHRANMDNAA

-847 SSELMS
+847 SSELMY

-878 LEAVQVALRRAER
+878 LEAVQVALRQAER

-916 TARKVVE
+916 KARNVVE

-944 REAREMVQQK
+944 REAQEMVQQK

-987 RQKAEEFRL
+987 RQKAEELRL

-1005 QEKARQKV
+1005 REKARQKV

-1049 REAREKARQKV
+1049 RETQEK
-1060 EEARE
+1060 
-1065 RAEEA
+1065 A

-1076 RVREARERARQK
+1076 ARRKAEEARRK
-1088 AEKARQKVEEAK
+1088 AEERV
-1100 RKAQEWAREARE
+1100 REARE
-1112 KARQKAEEARQ
+1112 KARQKAEEAKQ
-1123 KVEERA
+1123 KVEEAKRKAQERA

-1149 EKAER
+1149 Q
-1154 AREKAEEAR
+1154 KAEEAR

>member
-1 MVYVVFSVM
+1 MVYVVVVFSVM

-44 AVNEFRLSGRWEEI
+44 AVNEFRLSGRWEKI

-258 ASDVFSV
+258 ASDVFSA

-365 TEPRVRT
+365 TEPRLRT

-468 GCDPDDPL
+468 GCDPEDPDDPL

-539 PMRTTDDVE
+539 PTRTTDDVE

-587 ATVVEEP
+587 A
-594 VAEPKAEVVEEP
+594 
-606 VAEPKAEVVEEPV
+606 
-619 AEPKAEVVKEPV
+619 
-631 AEPKAEVVE
+631 EVVE

-652 EPVAAPNAEVE
+652 EPVAEPNAEVE
-663 VGPVELSGNGVEEPK
+663 VGPVV
-678 AEVVEEPVAAPNAEV
+678 
-693 EVGPVELSGNGV
+693 LSGNGV

-741 TEKVRLEWEQARQ
+741 QEKVRLEWGQARQ
-754 KAEEARQKAEEARLK
+754 EAEEARQKAEEARQK

-777 QEKARQKAKEARQ
+777 QEKARQKAEEARQ

-819 SVTANMHRVNMDNAA
+819 SVTANMHRANMDNAA

-878 LEAVQVALRRAER
+878 LEAVQVALRQAER
-891 EVEEFQAAAE
+891 EVEEFQAAAEEARRAAE

-996 KAEERARET
+996 KAEERAREA
-1005 QEKARQKV
+1005 QEKAQQKV

-1037 AEEFRLKAEERA
+1037 AEEA
-1049 REAREKARQKV
+1049 RR
-1060 EEARE
+1060 
-1065 RAEEA
+1065 
-1070 RQKAEE
+1070 KAEE

-1088 AEKARQKVEEAK
+1088 AEEARQKVEEAK

-1154 AREKAEEAR
+1154 ARQKAEEAR

>member
-1 MVYVVFSVM
+1 MVYVVVFSVM
-10 MMVMFVG
+10 MMVMSVG

-30 VRELTSEEWDRFAG
+30 IRELTSEEWDRFAG
-44 AVNEFRLSGRWEEI
+44 AVNEFRLSGRWEKI

-365 TEPRVRT
+365 TEPRLRT

-468 GCDPDDPL
+468 RCDPDDPL

-539 PMRTTDDVE
+539 PTRTTDDVE

-587 ATVVEEP
+587 AEVVEEP
-594 VAEPKAEVVEEP
+594 VAAPKAEVVEEPVAAPKAEVVKEP

-640 EPVAAPKAEVVE
+640 ET
-652 EPVAAPNAEVE
+652 
-663 VGPVELSGNGVEEPK
+663 
-678 AEVVEEPVAAPNAEV
+678 
-693 EVGPVELSGNGV
+693 
-705 EEPKAEVVEEPVPA
+705 VPA

-741 TEKVRLEWEQARQ
+741 QEKVRLEWEQARQ
-754 KAEEARQKAEEARLK
+754 EAEEARQKAEEARQK

-777 QEKARQKAKEARQ
+777 QEKARQKAEEARQ

-819 SVTANMHRVNMDNAA
+819 SVTANMHRANMDNAA

-847 SSELMS
+847 SSELMY

-878 LEAVQVALRRAER
+878 LEAVQVALRQAER

-987 RQKAEEFRL
+987 RQKAEELRL
-996 KAEERARET
+996 KAEERAREAQEKAQQKVEEARERAREA

-1013 EEARERARE
+1013 EEARQKAEEARLKAEERARE

-1037 AEEFRLKAEERA
+1037 AEEARRKAEERA
-1049 REAREKARQKV
+1049 
-1060 EEARE
+1060 
-1065 RAEEA
+1065 
-1070 RQKAEE
+1070 
-1076 RVREARERARQK
+1076 REARERARQK
-1088 AEKARQKVEEAK
+1088 AEEARQKVEEAK

-1154 AREKAEEAR
+1154 ARQKAEEAR

>member
-1 MVYVVFSVM
+1 MGVKLREMPRSTALPLRGARPLLGVDTMVYVVVFSVM
-10 MMVMFVG
+10 MMVMSVG

-30 VRELTSEEWDRFAG
+30 IRELTSEEWDRFAG
-44 AVNEFRLSGRWEEI
+44 AVNEFRLSGRWEKI

-365 TEPRVRT
+365 TEPRLRT

-587 ATVVEEP
+587 A
-594 VAEPKAEVVEEP
+594 EVVEEP
-606 VAEPKAEVVEEPV
+606 VAEPKAEVVEET
-619 AEPKAEVVKEPV
+619 
-631 AEPKAEVVE
+631 
-640 EPVAAPKAEVVE
+640 
-652 EPVAAPNAEVE
+652 
-663 VGPVELSGNGVEEPK
+663 
-678 AEVVEEPVAAPNAEV
+678 
-693 EVGPVELSGNGV
+693 
-705 EEPKAEVVEEPVPA
+705 VPA
-719 VAVVQSKPGEV
+719 VAVVQSKPWEV

-741 TEKVRLEWEQARQ
+741 QEKVRLEWEQARQ
-754 KAEEARQKAEEARLK
+754 EAEEARQKAEEARQK

-777 QEKARQKAKEARQ
+777 QEKARQKAEEARQ
-790 KAEERAREAQEKQE
+790 KAEERAREAQEKEE

-809 IDARL
+809 IEARL

-819 SVTANMHRVNMDNAA
+819 SVTANMHRANMDNAA

-847 SSELMS
+847 SSELMY

-878 LEAVQVALRRAER
+878 LEAVQVALRQAER

-916 TARKVVE
+916 KARNVVE

-944 REAREMVQQK
+944 REAQEMVQQK

-987 RQKAEEFRL
+987 RQKAEELRL

-1037 AEEFRLKAEERA
+1037 AEEFRLKAEERT
-1049 REAREKARQKV
+1049 RETQEK
-1060 EEARE
+1060 
-1065 RAEEA
+1065 A

-1076 RVREARERARQK
+1076 ARRKAEEARRK
-1088 AEKARQKVEEAK
+1088 AEERV
-1100 RKAQEWAREARE
+1100 REARE

-1123 KVEERA
+1123 KAEEARQKVEERVREAREMARQKAEEAKQKVEEAKRKAQERA

-1149 EKAER
+1149 Q
-1154 AREKAEEAR
+1154 KAEEAR

>member
-1 MVYVVFSVM
+1 

-30 VRELTSEEWDRFAG
+30 IRELTSEEWDRFAG
-44 AVNEFRLSGRWEEI
+44 AVNEFRLSGRWEKI

-365 TEPRVRT
+365 TEPRLRT

-454 GGQEAAA
+454 GAQEAAA

-468 GCDPDDPL
+468 RCDPDDPL

-587 ATVVEEP
+587 A
-594 VAEPKAEVVEEP
+594 EVVEEP
-606 VAEPKAEVVEEPV
+606 VAAPKAEVVEEPV

-631 AEPKAEVVE
+631 AAPKAEVVE

-652 EPVAAPNAEVE
+652 EPVAEPNAEVE
-663 VGPVELSGNGVEEPK
+663 VGPVV
-678 AEVVEEPVAAPNAEV
+678 
-693 EVGPVELSGNGV
+693 LSGNGV

-777 QEKARQKAKEARQ
+777 QEKARQKAEEARQ

-819 SVTANMHRVNMDNAA
+819 SVTANMHRANMDNAA

-891 EVEEFQAAAE
+891 EVEEFQAAAEEARRAAE

-987 RQKAEEFRL
+987 RQKAEELRL
-996 KAEERARET
+996 KAE
-1005 QEKARQKV
+1005 
-1013 EEARERARE
+1013 ERARE

-1037 AEEFRLKAEERA
+1037 AEEA
-1049 REAREKARQKV
+1049 RR
-1060 EEARE
+1060 
-1065 RAEEA
+1065 
-1070 RQKAEE
+1070 KAEE

-1088 AEKARQKVEEAK
+1088 AEEARQKVEEAK

-1154 AREKAEEAR
+1154 ARQKAEEAR

>member
-1 MVYVVFSVM
+1 

-30 VRELTSEEWDRFAG
+30 IRELTSEEWDRFAG
-44 AVNEFRLSGRWEEI
+44 AVNEFRLSGRWEKI

-365 TEPRVRT
+365 TEPRLRT

-454 GGQEAAA
+454 GAQEAAA

-468 GCDPDDPL
+468 RCDPDDPL

-587 ATVVEEP
+587 A
-594 VAEPKAEVVEEP
+594 EVVEEP
-606 VAEPKAEVVEEPV
+606 VAAPKAEVVEEPV

-631 AEPKAEVVE
+631 AAPKAEVVE

-652 EPVAAPNAEVE
+652 EPVAEPNAEVE
-663 VGPVELSGNGVEEPK
+663 VGPVV
-678 AEVVEEPVAAPNAEV
+678 
-693 EVGPVELSGNGV
+693 LSGNGV

-777 QEKARQKAKEARQ
+777 QEKARQKAEEARQ

-819 SVTANMHRVNMDNAA
+819 SVTANMHRANMDNAA

-891 EVEEFQAAAE
+891 EVEEFQAAAEEARRAAE

-987 RQKAEEFRL
+987 RQKAEELRL
-996 KAEERARET
+996 KAEERAREAQEKAQQKVEEARERAREA

-1013 EEARERARE
+1013 EEARQKAEEARLKAEERARE

-1037 AEEFRLKAEERA
+1037 AEEA
-1049 REAREKARQKV
+1049 RR
-1060 EEARE
+1060 
-1065 RAEEA
+1065 
-1070 RQKAEE
+1070 KAEE

-1088 AEKARQKVEEAK
+1088 AEEARQKVEEAK

-1154 AREKAEEAR
+1154 ARQKAEEAR

>member
-1 MVYVVFSVM
+1 
-10 MMVMFVG
+10 MMVMSVG

-30 VRELTSEEWDRFAG
+30 IRELTSEEWDRFAG
-44 AVNEFRLSGRWEEI
+44 AVNEFRLSGRWEKI

-206 MARVNSPKDPLFYA
+206 MARMNSPKDPLFYA

-365 TEPRVRT
+365 TEPRLRT

-510 GGHGGNETKPSI
+510 GGHGGTETKPSI

-539 PMRTTDDVE
+539 PTRTTDDVE

-587 ATVVEEP
+587 A
-594 VAEPKAEVVEEP
+594 EVVEEP

-631 AEPKAEVVE
+631 AVPKAEVVKEPVAEPKAEVAE
-640 EPVAAPKAEVVE
+640 EPVAAPKAEVVK
-652 EPVAAPNAEVE
+652 EPVA
-663 VGPVELSGNGVEEPK
+663 EPK
-678 AEVVEEPVAAPNAEV
+678 AEVVEET
-693 EVGPVELSGNGV
+693 
-705 EEPKAEVVEEPVPA
+705 VPA

-741 TEKVRLEWEQARQ
+741 QEKVRLEWEQARQ
-754 KAEEARQKAEEARLK
+754 EAEEARQKAEEARQK

-777 QEKARQKAKEARQ
+777 QEKARQKAEEARQ

-809 IDARL
+809 IEARL

-819 SVTANMHRVNMDNAA
+819 SVTANMHRANMDNAA

-847 SSELMS
+847 SSELMY

-878 LEAVQVALRRAER
+878 LEAVQVALRQAER

-916 TARKVVE
+916 KARNVVE

-944 REAREMVQQK
+944 REAQEMVQQK

-1005 QEKARQKV
+1005 QEKARQKA
-1013 EEARERARE
+1013 EEARR
-1022 AQEKARQKA
+1022 KA
-1031 EEARQK
+1031 EEAR
-1037 AEEFRLKAEERA
+1037 R
-1049 REAREKARQKV
+1049 
-1060 EEARE
+1060 
-1065 RAEEA
+1065 
-1070 RQKAEE
+1070 KAEE
-1076 RVREARERARQK
+1076 RV
-1088 AEKARQKVEEAK
+1088 
-1100 RKAQEWAREARE
+1100 REARE
-1112 KARQKAEEARQ
+1112 KARQKAEEAKQ
-1123 KVEERA
+1123 KVEEAKRKAQERA

-1149 EKAER
+1149 Q
-1154 AREKAEEAR
+1154 KAEEAR

>member
-1 MVYVVFSVM
+1 MVYVVVFSVM

-30 VRELTSEEWDRFAG
+30 IRELTSEEWDRFAG
-44 AVNEFRLSGRWEEI
+44 AVNEFRLSGRWEKI

-365 TEPRVRT
+365 TEPRLRT

-454 GGQEAAA
+454 GAQEAAA

-468 GCDPDDPL
+468 RCDPDDPL

-587 ATVVEEP
+587 A
-594 VAEPKAEVVEEP
+594 EVVEEP
-606 VAEPKAEVVEEPV
+606 VAAPKAEVVEEPV

-631 AEPKAEVVE
+631 AAPKAEVVE

-652 EPVAAPNAEVE
+652 EPVAEPNAEVE
-663 VGPVELSGNGVEEPK
+663 VGPVV
-678 AEVVEEPVAAPNAEV
+678 
-693 EVGPVELSGNGV
+693 LSGNGV

-777 QEKARQKAKEARQ
+777 QEKARQKAEEARQ

-819 SVTANMHRVNMDNAA
+819 SVTANMHRANMDNAA

-878 LEAVQVALRRAER
+878 LEAVQVALRQAER

-987 RQKAEEFRL
+987 RQKAEE
-996 KAEERARET
+996 AR
-1005 QEKARQKV
+1005 R
-1013 EEARERARE
+1013 
-1022 AQEKARQKA
+1022 
-1031 EEARQK
+1031 
-1037 AEEFRLKAEERA
+1037 
-1049 REAREKARQKV
+1049 
-1060 EEARE
+1060 
-1065 RAEEA
+1065 
-1070 RQKAEE
+1070 KAEE

-1088 AEKARQKVEEAK
+1088 AEEARQKVEEAK

-1154 AREKAEEAR
+1154 ARQKAEEARQKAEEAR

>member
-1 MVYVVFSVM
+1 

-30 VRELTSEEWDRFAG
+30 IRELTSEEWDRFAG
-44 AVNEFRLSGRWEEI
+44 AVNEFRLSGRWEKI

-365 TEPRVRT
+365 TEPRLRT

-454 GGQEAAA
+454 GAQEAAA

-468 GCDPDDPL
+468 RCDPDDPL

-587 ATVVEEP
+587 A
-594 VAEPKAEVVEEP
+594 EVVEEP
-606 VAEPKAEVVEEPV
+606 VAAPKAEVVEEPV

-631 AEPKAEVVE
+631 AAPKAEVVE

-652 EPVAAPNAEVE
+652 EPVAEPNAEVE
-663 VGPVELSGNGVEEPK
+663 VGPVV
-678 AEVVEEPVAAPNAEV
+678 
-693 EVGPVELSGNGV
+693 LSGNGV

-777 QEKARQKAKEARQ
+777 QEKARQKAEEARQ

-819 SVTANMHRVNMDNAA
+819 SVTANMHRANMDNAA

-891 EVEEFQAAAE
+891 EVEEFQAAAEEARRAAE

-987 RQKAEEFRL
+987 RQKAEELRL
-996 KAEERARET
+996 KAEERAREAQEKAQQKVEEARERAREA

-1013 EEARERARE
+1013 EEARQKAEEARLKAEERARE

-1037 AEEFRLKAEERA
+1037 AEEA
-1049 REAREKARQKV
+1049 RR
-1060 EEARE
+1060 
-1065 RAEEA
+1065 
-1070 RQKAEE
+1070 KAEE

-1088 AEKARQKVEEAK
+1088 AEEARQKVEEAK

-1154 AREKAEEAR
+1154 ARQKAEEARQKAEEAR

>member
-1 MVYVVFSVM
+1 

-30 VRELTSEEWDRFAG
+30 IRELTSEEWDRFAG
-44 AVNEFRLSGRWEEI
+44 AVNEFRLSGTWEKI

-206 MARVNSPKDPLFYA
+206 MARMNSPKDPLFYA

-365 TEPRVRT
+365 TEPRLRT

-510 GGHGGNETKPSI
+510 GGHGGTETKPSI

-539 PMRTTDDVE
+539 PTRTTDDVE

-587 ATVVEEP
+587 A
-594 VAEPKAEVVEEP
+594 EVVEEP

-631 AEPKAEVVE
+631 AVPKAEVVKEPVAEPKAEVVE
-640 EPVAAPKAEVVE
+640 ET
-652 EPVAAPNAEVE
+652 
-663 VGPVELSGNGVEEPK
+663 
-678 AEVVEEPVAAPNAEV
+678 
-693 EVGPVELSGNGV
+693 
-705 EEPKAEVVEEPVPA
+705 VPA

-741 TEKVRLEWEQARQ
+741 QEKVRLEWEQARQ
-754 KAEEARQKAEEARLK
+754 EAEEARQKAEEARQK

-777 QEKARQKAKEARQ
+777 QEKARQKAEEARQ

-809 IDARL
+809 IEARL

-819 SVTANMHRVNMDNAA
+819 SVTANMHRANMDNAA

-847 SSELMS
+847 SSELMY

-878 LEAVQVALRRAER
+878 LEAVQVALRQAER

-916 TARKVVE
+916 KARNVVE

-944 REAREMVQQK
+944 REAQEMVQQK

-987 RQKAEEFRL
+987 RQKAEELRL

-1005 QEKARQKV
+1005 REKARQKV

-1049 REAREKARQKV
+1049 RETQEK
-1060 EEARE
+1060 
-1065 RAEEA
+1065 A

-1076 RVREARERARQK
+1076 ARRKAEEARRK
-1088 AEKARQKVEEAK
+1088 AEERV
-1100 RKAQEWAREARE
+1100 REARE
-1112 KARQKAEEARQ
+1112 KARQKAEEAKQ
-1123 KVEERA
+1123 KVEEAKRKAQERA

-1149 EKAER
+1149 Q
-1154 AREKAEEAR
+1154 KAEEAR

>member
-1 MVYVVFSVM
+1 MGVKLREMPRSTALPLRGARPLLGVDTMVYVVVFSVM
-10 MMVMFVG
+10 MMVMSVG

-30 VRELTSEEWDRFAG
+30 IRELTSEEWDRFAG
-44 AVNEFRLSGRWEEI
+44 AVNEFRLSGRWEKI

-365 TEPRVRT
+365 TEPRLRT

-587 ATVVEEP
+587 A
-594 VAEPKAEVVEEP
+594 EVVEEP

-631 AEPKAEVVE
+631 ATPKAEVVKEPVAAPKAEVVKEPVAAPKAEVVE
-640 EPVAAPKAEVVE
+640 EPVAAPKAEVVK
-652 EPVAAPNAEVE
+652 EPVA
-663 VGPVELSGNGVEEPK
+663 EPK
-678 AEVVEEPVAAPNAEV
+678 AEVVEET
-693 EVGPVELSGNGV
+693 
-705 EEPKAEVVEEPVPA
+705 VPA
-719 VAVVQSKPGEV
+719 VAVVQSKPWEV

-741 TEKVRLEWEQARQ
+741 QEKVRLEWEQARQ
-754 KAEEARQKAEEARLK
+754 EAEEARQKAEEARQK

-777 QEKARQKAKEARQ
+777 QEKARQKAEEARQ
-790 KAEERAREAQEKQE
+790 KAEERAREAQEKEE

-809 IDARL
+809 IEARL

-819 SVTANMHRVNMDNAA
+819 SVTANMHRANMDNAA

-847 SSELMS
+847 SSELMY

-878 LEAVQVALRRAER
+878 LEAVQVALRQAER

-916 TARKVVE
+916 KARNVVE

-944 REAREMVQQK
+944 REAQEMVQQK

-987 RQKAEEFRL
+987 RQKAEE
-996 KAEERARET
+996 
-1005 QEKARQKV
+1005 ARQKV
-1013 EEARERARE
+1013 
-1022 AQEKARQKA
+1022 
-1031 EEARQK
+1031 
-1037 AEEFRLKAEERA
+1037 
-1049 REAREKARQKV
+1049 
-1060 EEARE
+1060 
-1065 RAEEA
+1065 
-1070 RQKAEE
+1070 EE
-1076 RVREARERARQK
+1076 RVREAREMARQK
-1088 AEKARQKVEEAK
+1088 AEEAKQKVEEAK
-1100 RKAQEWAREARE
+1100 RKAQ
-1112 KARQKAEEARQ
+1112 
-1123 KVEERA
+1123 ERA

-1149 EKAER
+1149 Q
-1154 AREKAEEAR
+1154 KAEEAR